1 VAGRHGWHA
10 GLPDTKQHAPINLK
24 LHLLES
30 SSSSRSSSRTN
41 QIKVIMS
48 IEFSSKSN
56 THQELSNFYPAPFLL
71 EGRVWPSAE
80 HYFQAQK
87 FPTDLVLQER
97 IRQAA
102 TSQIAKRLGRTK
114 SEHFR
119 QDWNDKREYFM
130 EKALEAKFAQ
140 NPTLQEILKSTYPLN
155 LIEKNPYDAYWG
167 SGKQG
172 KGKNRMGV
180 LLEKLRADFL

>member
-1 VAGRHGWHA
+1 
-10 GLPDTKQHAPINLK
+10 
-24 LHLLES
+24 
-30 SSSSRSSSRTN
+30 
-41 QIKVIMS
+41 MS

-71 EGRVWPSAE
+71 EGKIWPSVE

-87 FPTDLVLQER
+87 FPTDISLQER
-97 IRQAA
+97 IRLASTPQ
-102 TSQIAKRLGRTK
+102 SAKRLGRTK

-119 QDWNDKREYFM
+119 TDWNEQRDYFM

-140 NPTLQEILKSTYPLN
+140 NEGPQNVLKSTYPLH
-155 LIEKNPYDAYWG
+155 LIERNPYDSYWA

-172 KGKNRMGV
+172 TGQNRMGA

>member
-1 VAGRHGWHA
+1 
-10 GLPDTKQHAPINLK
+10 
-24 LHLLES
+24 
-30 SSSSRSSSRTN
+30 
-41 QIKVIMS
+41 MS

-71 EGRVWPSAE
+71 EGKIWTSVE

-87 FPTDLVLQER
+87 FPTDSSLQER
-97 IRQAA
+97 IRLASTPQG
-102 TSQIAKRLGRTK
+102 AKRLGRTK

-119 QDWNDKREYFM
+119 SDWNERREYFM

-140 NPTLQEILKSTYPLN
+140 NEDLQNILKATYPLH
-155 LIEKNPYDAYWG
+155 LIEHNPYDSYWA

-172 KGKNRMGV
+172 TGQNRMGV

>member
-1 VAGRHGWHA
+1 
-10 GLPDTKQHAPINLK
+10 
-24 LHLLES
+24 
-30 SSSSRSSSRTN
+30 
-41 QIKVIMS
+41 MS

-71 EGRVWPSAE
+71 EGKIWASVE

-87 FPTDLVLQER
+87 FPTDPSLQER
-97 IRQAA
+97 IHLASTPQ
-102 TSQIAKRLGRTK
+102 SAKRLGRTK

-119 QDWNDKREYFM
+119 RDWNEQREYFM

-140 NPTLQEILKSTYPLN
+140 NPALQNILKSTYPLH
-155 LIEKNPYDAYWG
+155 LIEHNPYDSYWG

-172 KGKNRMGV
+172 TGQNRMGA

>member
-1 VAGRHGWHA
+1 
-10 GLPDTKQHAPINLK
+10 
-24 LHLLES
+24 
-30 SSSSRSSSRTN
+30 
-41 QIKVIMS
+41 MS

-71 EGRVWPSAE
+71 EGKIWPSVE

-87 FPTDLVLQER
+87 FPTDPQLQEH

-102 TSQIAKRLGRTK
+102 TPQSAKRLGRTK

-119 QDWNDKREYFM
+119 TDWNERREYFM

-140 NPTLQEILKSTYPLN
+140 NPVLQEVLKSTYPLH
-155 LIEKNPYDAYWG
+155 LIENNPYDSYWAK
-167 SGKQG
+167 GKQG
-172 KGKNRMGV
+172 KGQNRMGA

>member
-1 VAGRHGWHA
+1 
-10 GLPDTKQHAPINLK
+10 
-24 LHLLES
+24 
-30 SSSSRSSSRTN
+30 
-41 QIKVIMS
+41 MS

-71 EGRVWPSAE
+71 EGKIWPSVE

-87 FPTDLVLQER
+87 FPTDLGFQER

-102 TSQIAKRLGRTK
+102 TPQSAKRLGRTK

-119 QDWNDKREYFM
+119 TDWNEQREYFM

-140 NPTLQEILKSTYPLN
+140 NPTLQEILKTTYPLH
-155 LIEKNPYDAYWG
+155 LIERNPYDSYWA

-172 KGKNRMGV
+172 TGKNRMGA

>member
-1 VAGRHGWHA
+1 
-10 GLPDTKQHAPINLK
+10 
-24 LHLLES
+24 
-30 SSSSRSSSRTN
+30 
-41 QIKVIMS
+41 MS

-56 THQELSNFYPAPFLL
+56 THQELSNFYPASFLL
-71 EGRVWPSAE
+71 EGKIWPSVE

-87 FPTDLVLQER
+87 FPTDPSLQER
-97 IRQAA
+97 IRQAE
-102 TSQIAKRLGRTK
+102 TPQSAKRLGRTK

-119 QDWNDKREYFM
+119 TDWNEQREYFM

-140 NPTLQEILKSTYPLN
+140 NPTLQEFLKSTYPLH
-155 LIEKNPYDAYWG
+155 LIEHNPYDSYWG

-172 KGKNRMGV
+172 TGKNRMGA

>member
-1 VAGRHGWHA
+1 
-10 GLPDTKQHAPINLK
+10 
-24 LHLLES
+24 
-30 SSSSRSSSRTN
+30 
-41 QIKVIMS
+41 MS

-56 THQELSNFYPAPFLL
+56 THQELSNFYPAQFLL
-71 EGRVWPSAE
+71 EGKIWPSVE

-87 FPTDLVLQER
+87 FPTDLALQER

-102 TSQIAKRLGRTK
+102 TPQTAKRLGRTK

-119 QDWNDKREYFM
+119 TDWNERREYFM

-140 NPTLQEILKSTYPLN
+140 NPTLQEILKSTHPLN
-155 LIEKNPYDAYWG
+155 LIERNPYDSYWG

-172 KGKNRMGV
+172 KGQNRMGA

>member
-1 VAGRHGWHA
+1 
-10 GLPDTKQHAPINLK
+10 
-24 LHLLES
+24 
-30 SSSSRSSSRTN
+30 
-41 QIKVIMS
+41 MS

-71 EGRVWPSAE
+71 EGKIWPSVE

-87 FPTDLVLQER
+87 FPTDISLQER

-102 TSQIAKRLGRTK
+102 TPQSAKRLGRTK

-119 QDWNDKREYFM
+119 TDWNEQRDYFM

-140 NPTLQEILKSTYPLN
+140 NEGPQNVLKSTYPLH
-155 LIEKNPYDAYWG
+155 LIERNPYDSYWG

-172 KGKNRMGV
+172 TGQNRMGA

>member
-1 VAGRHGWHA
+1 
-10 GLPDTKQHAPINLK
+10 
-24 LHLLES
+24 
-30 SSSSRSSSRTN
+30 
-41 QIKVIMS
+41 MS

-71 EGRVWPSAE
+71 EGKIWASVE

-87 FPTDLVLQER
+87 FPTDQTMQER
-97 IRQAA
+97 IRLVA
-102 TSQIAKRLGRTK
+102 TPQSAKRLGRTK

-119 QDWNDKREYFM
+119 TDWNERRDYFM

-140 NPTLQEILKSTYPLN
+140 NPTLQELLKSTYPLH
-155 LIEKNPYDAYWG
+155 LIEHNPYDSYWG

-172 KGKNRMGV
+172 TGLNRMGA